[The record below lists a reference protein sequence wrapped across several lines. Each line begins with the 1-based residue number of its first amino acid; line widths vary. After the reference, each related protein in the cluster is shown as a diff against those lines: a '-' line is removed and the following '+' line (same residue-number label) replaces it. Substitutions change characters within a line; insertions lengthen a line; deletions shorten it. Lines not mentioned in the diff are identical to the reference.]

1 MRISKSRI
9 RVITGAA
16 VLVMPTPAFA
26 HWGHV
31 GELAGHGHWIAIGA
45 AATAA
50 ALAAWLLNRE
60 EADDERDLDAQVSDE
75 DLTDDEHGEGEP
87 A

>member
-1 MRISKSRI
+1 MRNSKTRI
-9 RVITGAA
+9 RVITGVAA
-16 VLVMPTPAFA
+16 LAIPTPAFA

-45 AATAA
+45 AAAAA
-50 ALAAWLLNRE
+50 ALAAWLHNRE
-60 EADDERDLDAQVSDE
+60 DTQDE
-75 DLTDDEHGEGEP
+75 DEWQDADEDPADEAAGEGEP

>member
-1 MRISKSRI
+1 MSKLFSFTAI
-9 RVITGAA
+9 A
-16 VLVMPTPAFA
+16 LFVMPIAPALA

-45 AATAA
+45 GAAAA
-50 ALAAWLLNRE
+50 ALAAALAAGRKGKEQSLE
-60 EADDERDLDAQVSDE
+60 ETEDADGEAQ
-75 DLTDDEHGEGEP
+75 GET